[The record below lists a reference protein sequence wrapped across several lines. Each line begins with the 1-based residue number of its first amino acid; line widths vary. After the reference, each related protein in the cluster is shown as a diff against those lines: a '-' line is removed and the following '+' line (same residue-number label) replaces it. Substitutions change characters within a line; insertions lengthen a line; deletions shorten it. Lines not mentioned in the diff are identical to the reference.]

1 MKILLAA
8 VNAKYIHLNLALHS
22 LRQYASEFTDH
33 IEICEFTINQYQEN
47 IIHEIYRK
55 KPDLLAFSCYIW
67 NISQVLSACR
77 TLRILLPDMP
87 IWLGG
92 PEVSFETEA
101 LLAENPWI
109 TGVMRGEG
117 EVTFRRLLERY
128 EQSRE
133 DAAGSPAD
141 PAGLA
146 MADLSGIPGITWR
159 TGDGRIRRGRDLS
172 AEDLPRMDD
181 LPFIYDSLDPAL
193 FRHRILYYES
203 SRGCPF
209 SCSYCL
215 SSTEKGIRYRS
226 LAKVFRELRF
236 FLDAQVPQVKLI
248 DRTFNAD
255 PGRALKVWEYILEH
269 DNGVTNFHFE
279 LEATILTQEELALLS
294 KMRPGLIQTEIGVQ
308 SANPRT
314 LRSVHRNP
322 DISKIREYAAVI
334 RNNRNMHLHLDLIAG
349 LPYED
354 LASFRRSFAEVYGM
368 RPNELQLGFLKLLKG
383 SPIRAEVWRFGIEAD
398 PQAPYEVLR
407 TDWLSFDD
415 LLHLKDVE
423 EMLEI
428 YYNSQQFIHSIAAL
442 EPLFGDPMALY
453 EALAA
458 WHREHGLSGL
468 QHSRQ
473 ARYEH
478 LLAFAEEIREKTS
491 CVGPDG
497 ETSRGDTGSP
507 CPDGEISCGDTGS
520 PCPDGTTSRV
530 WEEFR
535 ELLTIDMYLR
545 ENLKSRPSWMR
556 DLSSEREQIRQF
568 YRREE
573 EERRYL
579 PEYADY
585 DRQQLNRMTHLEY
598 FPMRGE
604 WILFD
609 YKNRDPLT
617 QNAAMVS
624 LLRV

>member
-1 MKILLAA
+1 MRILLAA

-22 LRQYASEFTDH
+22 LRQYAKEFTDQ

-47 IIHEIYRK
+47 IIQEIYRK

-67 NISQVLSACR
+67 NISQVISVCR
-77 TLRILLPDMP
+77 TLRILLPDLP

-92 PEVSFETEA
+92 PEVSFETEEF
-101 LLAENPWI
+101 LADHPYI
-109 TGVMRGEG
+109 TGIMRGEG
-117 EVTFRRLLERY
+117 EVTFLRLLERY
-128 EQSRE
+128 EESRT
-133 DAAGSPAD
+133 GSRF
-141 PAGLA
+141 GH
-146 MADLSGIPGITWR
+146 ADLAGIPGITR
-159 TGDGRIRRGRDLS
+159 RGEDGRMIRERDLLP
-172 AEDLPRMDD
+172 EDLPQMDD

-193 FRHRILYYES
+193 CEHRILYYET

-226 LAKVFRELRF
+226 LEKVFREIQF
-236 FLDAQVPQVKLI
+236 FLDAKVPQVKLI

-255 PGRALKVWEYILEH
+255 AGRASQIWQYILEH

-308 SANPRT
+308 SANART

-334 RNNRNMHLHLDLIAG
+334 RKNQNMHLHLDLIAG

-354 LASFRRSFAEVYGM
+354 LASFRRSFAEVYSM

-383 SPIRAEVWRFGIEAD
+383 SPIRAEAGRFGIEAD

-428 YYNSQQFIHSIAAL
+428 YYNSQQFIHSVTAL
-442 EPLFGDPMALY
+442 EPFFDDPMELY
-453 EALAA
+453 EELAG
-458 WHREHGLSGL
+458 WHRRNGLSGL

-478 LLAFAEEIREKTS
+478 LLAFAEELRGHSSAGARENTDAGEGS
-491 CVGPDG
+491 AGGYAPFAGPDG
-497 ETSRGDTGSP
+497 KA
-507 CPDGEISCGDTGS
+507 C
-520 PCPDGTTSRV
+520 RV
-530 WEEFR
+530 WDEFR

-545 ENLKSRPSWMR
+545 ENLKSRPAWMR
-556 DLSSEREQIRQF
+556 DLSPEREQIRQF

-573 EERRYL
+573 EERKYL
-579 PEYADY
+579 PDYADY

-598 FPMRGE
+598 FPKRGE

-609 YKNRDPLT
+609 YRKRDPLT
-617 QNAAMVS
+617 QNAAMIRLPLV
-624 LLRV
+624 

>member
-22 LRQYASEFTDH
+22 LRQYAASFTDQ

-67 NISQVLSACR
+67 NISQVVSACR
-77 TLRILLPDMP
+77 TLRVLFPHLP

-92 PEVSFETEA
+92 PEVSFETEEF
-101 LLAENPWI
+101 LEQHPWI

-117 EVTFRRLLERY
+117 EVTFKRLLERY
-128 EQSRE
+128 EQSGM
-133 DAAGSPAD
+133 GS
-141 PAGLA
+141 GHGH
-146 MADLSGIPGITWR
+146 ADLAGIPGITR
-159 TGDGRIRRGRDLS
+159 RAEDGSVIRERDLLP
-172 AEDLPRMDD
+172 EDLPGMDD
-181 LPFIYDSLDPAL
+181 LPFIYDTLDPAL
-193 FRHRILYYES
+193 CEHRILYYET

-226 LAKVFRELRF
+226 LSKVFRELQF
-236 FLDAQVPQVKLI
+236 FLDAKVPQVKLI

-255 PGRALKVWEYILEH
+255 AGRAARIWQYILEH
-269 DNGVTNFHFE
+269 DNGVTNFHCE
-279 LEATILTQEELALLS
+279 LEATILTKEELALLS

-308 SANPRT
+308 SANPQT

-322 DISKIREYAAVI
+322 DISKIREYADVI
-334 RNNRNMHLHLDLIAG
+334 RENRNMHLHLDLIAG

-354 LASFRRSFAEVYGM
+354 LDSFRRSFAEVYGM

-383 SPIRAEVWRFGIEAD
+383 SPIRAEAERFGIEAD
-398 PQAPYEVLR
+398 PGAPYEVLR

-428 YYNSQQFIHSIAAL
+428 YYNSQQFIYSVTAL
-442 EPLFGDPMALY
+442 EPFFDDPMALY
-453 EALAA
+453 ERLAG
-458 WHREHGLSGL
+458 WHRDHGLSGL

-478 LLAFAEEIREKTS
+478 LLAFAEELREHSGKNSGEKAAGGYAQTA
-491 CVGPDG
+491 GPDG
-497 ETSRGDTGSP
+497 KASR
-507 CPDGEISCGDTGS
+507 I
-520 PCPDGTTSRV
+520 

-545 ENLKSRPSWMR
+545 ENLKSRPAWMR
-556 DLSSEREQIRQF
+556 DLSPDREQTRQF

-579 PEYADY
+579 PDYADF
-585 DRQQLNRMTHLEY
+585 DSQQLNRMTHLEF
-598 FPMRGE
+598 FPKRGE

-609 YKNRDPLT
+609 YRRRDPLT
-617 QNAAMVS
+617 QNAGMLTLPV
-624 LLRV
+624 V

>member
-22 LRQYASEFTDH
+22 LRQYADRFTDQ

-47 IIHEIYRK
+47 IIQEIYRK

-67 NISQVLSACR
+67 NISQVVSVCR
-77 TLRILLPDMP
+77 TLRILLPDLP

-92 PEVSFETEA
+92 PEVSFETEEF
-101 LLAENPWI
+101 LEEHPWI

-128 EQSRE
+128 EQSG
-133 DAAGSPAD
+133 ALSGS
-141 PAGLA
+141 GH
-146 MADLSGIPGITWR
+146 ADLSGIPGITR
-159 TGDGRIRRGRDLS
+159 RAEDGSVIRERDLLP
-172 AEDLPRMDD
+172 EDLPRMDD
-181 LPFIYDSLDPAL
+181 LPFIYDSLDPSL
-193 FRHRILYYES
+193 REHRILYYET

-226 LAKVFRELRF
+226 LEKVFRELQF
-236 FLDAQVPQVKLI
+236 FLDAKVPQVKLI

-255 PGRALKVWEYILEH
+255 AGRAARIWQYILEH

-314 LRSVHRNP
+314 LRSVRRNP

-334 RNNRNMHLHLDLIAG
+334 RKNRNMHLHLDLIAG

-354 LASFRRSFAEVYGM
+354 LDSFRRSFAEVYGM

-383 SPIRAEVWRFGIEAD
+383 SPIRAEAGRFGIEAA
-398 PQAPYEVLR
+398 PAAPYEVLR

-428 YYNSQQFIHSIAAL
+428 YYNSQQFIHSITAL
-442 EPLFGDPMALY
+442 EPFFEDPMALY
-453 EALAA
+453 EALAG
-458 WHREHGLSGL
+458 WHRNHSLSGL

-478 LLAFAEEIREKTS
+478 LLAFGEALREHLNAGS
-491 CVGPDG
+491 GMGAAAGYALCAGPDG
-497 ETSRGDTGSP
+497 KSSP
-507 CPDGEISCGDTGS
+507 I
-520 PCPDGTTSRV
+520 
-530 WEEFR
+530 WEAFR

-545 ENLKSRPSWMR
+545 ENLKSRPAWMR
-556 DLSSEREQIRQF
+556 DLSSDREQIRQF

-579 PEYADY
+579 PDY
-585 DRQQLNRMTHLEY
+585 SGFDSQQLNRMTHLEF
-598 FPMRGE
+598 FPKRGE

-609 YKNRDPLT
+609 YRRRDPLT
-617 QNAAMVS
+617 QNAAMIS
-624 LLRV
+624 LSMI